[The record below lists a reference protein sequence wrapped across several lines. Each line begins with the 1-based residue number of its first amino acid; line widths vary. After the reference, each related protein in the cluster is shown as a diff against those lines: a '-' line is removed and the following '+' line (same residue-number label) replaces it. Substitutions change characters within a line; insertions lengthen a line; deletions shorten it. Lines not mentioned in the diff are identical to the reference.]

1 MQLINELAKR
11 VSSLEEG
18 LRLNNT
24 IGSRG
29 WEMDTVLTAPA
40 ASVTFTVPQYAR
52 HLRVV
57 WYARSDRAAST
68 VDTLLLRV
76 NGDAGANYGYQYV
89 QGSGAA
95 ANVVEATGATF
106 IVLGAIP
113 AATATAN
120 YFGTGVVFIPHYA
133 YASGTKQVDV
143 LSGLAFAFA
152 AGNRRSFAIHGDY
165 QTAAAVASITLS
177 LAAGNFI
184 ANSRITCYGLG

>member
-1 MQLINELAKR
+1 MQLVNELARR

-18 LRLNNT
+18 LRYTNT

-29 WEMDTVLTAPA
+29 WEMDTLLTAPA

-57 WYARSDRAAST
+57 WYARSDRAAATDSIQ
-68 VDTLLLRV
+68 LRI

-89 QGSGAA
+89 QGAGAA
-95 ANVVEATGATF
+95 ANVVEATGATN

-120 YFGTGVVFIPHYA
+120 YFGTGVLFIPHYA
-133 YASGTKQVDV
+133 YAAGTHQVDV
-143 LSGLAFAFA
+143 LSGLAWAFA

-165 QTAAAVASITLS
+165 QTAAAVTSVVIYAS
-177 LAAGNFI
+177 AGNFI
-184 ANSRITCYGLG
+184 ANTRITCYGIG